1 VSHVRD
7 IRRVLVPGLFLSLA
21 ASVSAEDRWIEA
33 YRADAQRIIEGAT
46 ADHSAWE
53 RLAELTDTF
62 GPRLAGSPQLEGALL
77 WGAEQMKADG
87 LENVRLEPVKVP
99 HWVRGDE
106 RLLLVEP
113 DGGELSMLGLGNSV
127 GTRPEGLTADVLVVA
142 SFEELDERA
151 DEVRGRIVLYDVPF
165 TGYGETVRYRSSGP
179 SRAAALGAVGILLR
193 SVGPTGL
200 RTPHTG
206 ATRYDEAEPKIPAA
220 AISAEDASRLSRIQA
235 RGQRLVVRLTM
246 SAHML
251 PDADSANL
259 VAELPGSEWP
269 EEIVVLGGH
278 IDSWDVGTGAM
289 DDGGGSVAAWQAV
302 SLLKRLGL
310 RPRRTVRVV
319 WWTNEEN
326 GLRGGREYL
335 NRHRDQLEKYQLALE
350 SDSGVFRPTG
360 FGFTGAD
367 SARGIVEEIAGLLEP
382 IGADSIASRGGGAD
396 IGPIVREGRIPSM
409 SLNADG
415 PYFTYHHTAADTI
428 ERLDPDD
435 VANCVAA
442 MAVMVYVAADL
453 PKMLER
459 TPASMLQREG
469 GE

>member
-1 VSHVRD
+1 MSQAHDVRRAL
-7 IRRVLVPGLFLSLA
+7 IPGLLLLLA
-21 ASVSAEDRWIEA
+21 ANASAEDRWIDD
-33 YRADAQRIIEGAT
+33 YRADVQRIIEAAT
-46 ADHSAWE
+46 ADHSAWD

-62 GPRLAGSPQLEGALL
+62 GHRLSGSPQLEASLL

-106 RLLLVEP
+106 SLRLVEP

-127 GTRPEGLTADVLVVA
+127 GTGPEGLAAEVLVVE
-142 SFEELDERA
+142 SFEDLDERA

-193 SVGPTGL
+193 SVGPIGL

-206 ATRYDEAEPKIPAA
+206 ATEYDESELKIPAA

-246 SAHML
+246 DAHML

-289 DDGGGSVAAWQAV
+289 DDAGGSVAAWQAV

-326 GLRGGREYL
+326 GSRGASGYL
-335 NRHRDQLEKYQLALE
+335 SRHRDQLEKYQLALE

-367 SARGIVEEIAGLLEP
+367 SARGIVEEIAGLLEL
-382 IGADSIASRGGGAD
+382 IGADSIGTRGGGAD
-396 IGPIVREGRIPSM
+396 IGPIVQAGKIPSM
-409 SLNADG
+409 GLTVDG
-415 PYFTYHHTAADTI
+415 PYFTYHHTPADTI
-428 ERLDPDD
+428 DRLDPDD
-435 VANCVAA
+435 VAKCVAA

-453 PKMLER
+453 PELLER
-459 TPASMLQREG
+459 TPASMLRRQSR
-469 GE
+469 

>member
-1 VSHVRD
+1 MRDVLDVRS
-7 IRRVLVPGLFLSLA
+7 VFVPGLALLLSSGA
-21 ASVSAEDRWIEA
+21 SAEESWIDA
-33 YRADAQRIIEGAT
+33 YRADAQRIIEAAT

-62 GPRLAGSPQLEGALL
+62 GHRLAGSPQLEASLR
-77 WGAEQMKADG
+77 WGAEQMKAEG

-106 RLLLVEP
+106 SLVLIEP
-113 DGGELSMLGLGNSV
+113 DAGEVPMLGLGNSV
-127 GTRPEGLTADVLVVA
+127 GTRPEGLGAGVIVVR
-142 SFEELDERA
+142 SFEELEERA
-151 DEVRGRIVLYDVPF
+151 DEVRSRIVMYDVPF

-179 SRAAALGAVGILLR
+179 SRAAALGA
-193 SVGPTGL
+193 
-200 RTPHTG
+200 
-206 ATRYDEAEPKIPAA
+206 TRYDEAQPKIPAA

-246 SAHML
+246 NAHTL

-259 VAELPGSEWP
+259 VAELPGSELL
-269 EEIVVLGGH
+269 ESIVVLGGH

-335 NRHRDQLEKYQLALE
+335 ERHRDQLENYQLALE

-367 SARGIVEEIAGLLEP
+367 SARGIVEEIATLLEP
-382 IGADSIASRGGGAD
+382 IGADAVGPSGGGAD
-396 IGPIVREGRIPSM
+396 IGPIVAAGGIPAMGLSV
-409 SLNADG
+409 DG
-415 PYFTYHHTAADTI
+415 PYFTYHHTPADTI

-435 VANCVAA
+435 MAKCVAA
-442 MAVMVYVAADL
+442 MAVMVYVAANL
-453 PKMLER
+453 PELLER
-459 TPASMLQREG
+459 TPDSMLQRRSR
-469 GE
+469 